1 MKKFLL
7 SAAIAVFGLMGVNAQ
22 FEVGPYVGVPIGD
35 ADGFGFNAGATFGYY
50 YEVIPRLKVGGIL
63 GVDHFFGKEYED
75 GGFTYDAND
84 ATFIPIAASAKFNIT
99 DKFFAG
105 LELGYA
111 IGVTDAAGDGGF
123 LYRPRVGLSLPM
135 IDVYA
140 FYKGISYSYDVTY
153 DWGYYDYSWNTG
165 SIGAGAAFRF

>member
-1 MKKFLL
+1 MKKLLL
-7 SAAIAVFGLMGVNAQ
+7 STAIAVFGLMGVNAQ
-22 FEVGPYVGVPIGD
+22 MEAGPYLGLPIGD
-35 ADGFGFNAGATFGYY
+35 ADGFAFNAGATFGYY
-50 YEVIPRLKVGGIL
+50 YEVIPRLKVGGIV
-63 GVDHFFGKEYED
+63 GVDHFFGKEYEE

-123 LYRPRVGLSLPM
+123 LYRPRVGFSLPL
-135 IDVYA
+135 IDVFA
-140 FYKGISYSYDVTY
+140 FYKGINYSYDI
-153 DWGYYDYSWNTG
+153 DYGLGSTNYTWNTG
-165 SIGAGAAFRF
+165 SVGVGAAFKF